1 MLIITCWTYILL
13 IAILHQIISILL
25 VYHFVVVL
33 FKMSTMYTSINNWDS
48 MSIGTRPTFQMSCAK
63 MILDVS
69 ITNVCVCVC
78 VFSSISISI
87 DDHRRW
93 HLICIRVYLFLLFM
107 FITLNDPCL
116 ESFQLFIE
124 TFPSFSLSL
133 KYFPKYLQL
142 FVEAGHM
149 HDSID
154 LAGFDRYKHA
164 NRLMFFEH

>member
-1 MLIITCWTYILL
+1 MEANGSSWMLIITCWTYILL

-78 VFSSISISI
+78 VCVLVYIDLDRWSSSMAP
-87 DDHRRW
+87 
-93 HLICIRVYLFLLFM
+93 YLYSCVPFFVVHVHY
-107 FITLNDPCL
+107 
-116 ESFQLFIE
+116 SQW
-124 TFPSFSLSL
+124 SLSWEFSTI
-133 KYFPKYLQL
+133 YRNFP
-142 FVEAGHM
+142 
-149 HDSID
+149 
-154 LAGFDRYKHA
+154 
-164 NRLMFFEH
+164 FFLSLP